1 MNHKRK
7 RPKNQR
13 AGCLM
18 CKYWKVNGYST
29 EKKEGEQFSSHRR
42 RKQAQWDIKEFRDG
56 RVRED

>member
-29 EKKEGEQFSSHRR
+29 EKKDGEQFGSHRR
-42 RKQAQWDIKEFRDG
+42 RENARRDIKEFRDG